1 MILGQSRE
9 AWGDGEAVDLRVGAA
24 AAHETDRRLPCPIRR
39 VPAPHC
45 GHVALAETSLR
56 RLRQGSDALD
66 ARGRL
71 AAKRVRHHG
80 AAFPQVHD
88 QSSLMPLSARSPI
101 IEVRS
106 TAKPFSDEC
115 SEPLF

>member
-1 MILGQSRE
+1 MNGPSASMSR
-9 AWGDGEAVDLRVGAA
+9 
-24 AAHETDRRLPCPIRR
+24 
-39 VPAPHC
+39 PARAST
-45 GHVALAETSLR
+45 VWRSRWLAEISLPR
-56 RLRQGSDALD
+56 WQQGSDALD

-88 QSSLMPLSARSPI
+88 QSSLMPLSASSPI

-106 TAKPFSDEC
+106 TAKPFSDKC

>member
-1 MILGQSRE
+1 MKLSASMSHPARTST
-9 AWGDGEAVDLRVGAA
+9 ALR
-24 AAHETDRRLPCPIRR
+24 LLC
-39 VPAPHC
+39 
-45 GHVALAETSLR
+45 LAEISLR

-80 AAFPQVHD
+80 ADFPQVHD

-106 TAKPFSDEC
+106 TAKPFSDTC